1 MTKDAAPSDARAAA
15 NKLFIGSGEFLR
27 ACSAPDQ
34 FPPGKLPEIAFIGR
48 SNVGKSSLI
57 NGLTA
62 RKTLARSS
70 KTPGRTQQIIFFDIK
85 KTLTLAD
92 LPGYGHAK
100 APRAEQAQWNE
111 LIHHYLRARPQLFCV
126 CLLIDGRHGALAND
140 LSMMQFLDR
149 AGIAYQVVLT
159 KIDQVKKLELAPR
172 QQQIEAK
179 LAQHPAARAEALMV
193 SAEKNIGIEE
203 LRLLITT
210 LAKQFGA

>member
-1 MTKDAAPSDARAAA
+1 MSVIAAVEQAKA
-15 NKLFIGSGEFLR
+15 NKLFTGSGEFLR
-27 ACSAPDQ
+27 ACGEPDQ

-57 NGLTA
+57 NALTA
-62 RKTLARSS
+62 RKALARAS

-100 APRAEQAQWNE
+100 APRAEQDHWNA
-111 LIHHYLRARPQLFCV
+111 LIHHYLRSRPQLFCV

-140 LSMMQFLDR
+140 VSMMNFLDR

-159 KIDQVKKLELAPR
+159 KIDQVKK
-172 QQQIEAK
+172 IEQPARIAATEAQ
-179 LAQHPAARAEALMV
+179 LAQRPAARAKALPV
-193 SAEKNIGIEE
+193 SAEKNIGIET
-203 LRLLITT
+203 LRLLIAT
-210 LAKQFGA
+210 LAEQFGK